1 MVESPAMAREEHTH
15 QEIKGQKTQAT
26 PAVRRLAMEN
36 NVRTAHTP
44 QEDAAVLTAALLRD
58 QERSQTRPPSFWAR
72 TLATAATVATET
84 RQQLFCLFQIKLSE
98 VVGTGKDGRI
108 LKEDILN
115 YLANQTGAILPP
127 APAPAPPPP
136 AATAAASGS
145 PAAAVK
151 APPTSPKPVFTGR
164 DVTEPLTGLTSHP
177 ASKSDDITALSVQR
191 SDTVALAALASL
203 CLT

>member
-44 QEDAAVLTAALLRD
+44 QEDAPVSVLLRD
-58 QERSQTRPPSFWAR
+58 RERPQTRPPSSWAR
-72 TLATAATVATET
+72 TLATVATET

-136 AATAAASGS
+136 AASRS

-177 ASKSDDITALSVQR
+177 LMTSQLFLSSAQ
-191 SDTVALAALASL
+191 TQ
-203 CLT
+203 